1 MGHQAIGAIV
11 CLPMQTGCWEE
22 LARRICGRYARR
34 ASSTDFASGRDI
46 EEIRCDDDV
55 GAWYVARCRDAAD
68 GTREVVLRTNGV
80 AILGQGLHL
89 ERSQLTAR

>member
-1 MGHQAIGAIV
+1 MPPNADRLLGGVGAPN
-11 CLPMQTGCWEE
+11 LWA
-22 LARRICGRYARR
+22 LRARR

-46 EEIRCDDDV
+46 EEICCDDDV

-68 GTREVVLRTNGV
+68 GTREVVLRTNGA